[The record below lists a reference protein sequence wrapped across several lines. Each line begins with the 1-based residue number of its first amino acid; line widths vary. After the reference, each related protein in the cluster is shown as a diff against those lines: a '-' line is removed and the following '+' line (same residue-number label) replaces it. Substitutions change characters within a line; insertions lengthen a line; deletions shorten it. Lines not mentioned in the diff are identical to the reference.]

1 MKLSC
6 THQICCALSMV
17 LLVSSAQ
24 AVNCANNFT
33 PRNPDSV
40 YEISVDGQTVTDTR
54 TGLMWKRCSQGQ
66 NWDGNTCS
74 GSGGTF
80 IWDNALASAEASTFA
95 GYEDWRLPNIK
106 ELESLTEPC
115 RDTPSINDTVFPGT
129 MNGRYWSA
137 SPRFYPDNG
146 NGYPKKDAW
155 YVNFIGGYV
164 QALDR
169 TAGYHVR
176 LVRGE

>member
-1 MKLSC
+1 M
-6 THQICCALSMV
+6 
-17 LLVSSAQ
+17 VSSAQ

-33 PRNPDSV
+33 PRNRDSV

-115 RDTPSINDTVFPGT
+115 RDTASINDTVFPGT
-129 MNGRYWSA
+129 MNWRYWSA
-137 SPRFYPDNG
+137 SPRFNPNTVH
-146 NGYPKKDAW
+146 GYPKKAAW
-155 YVNFIGGYV
+155 CLNFGPAVV
-164 QALDR
+164 QSGPRDGA
-169 TAGYHVR
+169 YHVR